1 VGPLCEDQ
9 LPHLELTALHHA
21 FGFSTDRFDNLKYIE
36 PDVLLYVAGNYLVKL
51 DMRESPPTRSYV
63 MGVDGRG
70 IGAFVIHPTLPLVVV
85 GEKGCDPNIYVFEY
99 PSWEVSDV
107 GPCYCFST
115 SFFFFAFVEV
125 LQVFILFF
133 ILFFYC
139 AYMKGG
145 KSATKGSGA
154 WILHLSIQC

>member
-107 GPCYCFST
+107 GPCYCF
-115 SFFFFAFVEV
+115 
-125 LQVFILFF
+125 LLLLFF
-133 ILFFYC
+133 VLSLKRCKCLFYFLFYFF
-139 AYMKGG
+139 
-145 KSATKGSGA
+145 
-154 WILHLSIQC
+154 IVHI